1 MNLTLIPSPF
11 ALDQYRQNAGLAP
24 ETMLAHGLREGLE
37 SDGHIVTVMPRA
49 VELGA
54 GSVLSRIG
62 QHLAVLAECVAA
74 AQQNQS
80 LPVIMGG
87 DCMVA
92 VGVVAGLSHSLDSD
106 FGIAWFDAHGDFNTP
121 ETTLSGY
128 LGGMP
133 LACACGRGLAELR
146 DATGLTKP
154 VAEAHVTMVGIRDL
168 DAPEKTLI
176 DSTPIRVYS
185 PATAP
190 QFSAPAS
197 PTYLHF
203 DMDCLDP
210 SLATGVNYLVPNGL
224 GLEEA
229 LGAARKVKPHLAAF
243 SLTAFDPTRDRN
255 EQTVATAIA
264 LLRGFFS

>member
-24 ETMLAHGLREGLE
+24 ETLLDQGLQEGLE
-37 SDGHIVTVMPRA
+37 RDGHSVTVMDRS
-49 VELGA
+49 VELGL
-54 GSVLSRIG
+54 GSVVNRIG
-62 QHLAVLAECVAA
+62 QHLVVLAECVAA
-74 AQQNQS
+74 ARQNQS
-80 LPVIMGG
+80 LPVILGG
-87 DCMVA
+87 DCMAA
-92 VGVVAGLSHSLDSD
+92 VGVVAGLSRSLVSD

-133 LACACGRGLAELR
+133 LACVCGRGLAELR
-146 DATGLTKP
+146 EATRLTKP
-154 VAEAHVTMVGIRDL
+154 VMESNVTMVGIRDL
-168 DAPEKTLI
+168 DGPEKGLI

-185 PATAP
+185 PATTPHFTA
-190 QFSAPAS
+190 AAS

-210 SLATGVNYLVPNGL
+210 SLAPGVNYLVPNGF

-229 LGAARKVKPHLAAF
+229 LSAARKVRPHLAAF

-255 EQTVATAIA
+255 ARTVTTA
-264 LLRGFFS
+264 LEVLRGFFS